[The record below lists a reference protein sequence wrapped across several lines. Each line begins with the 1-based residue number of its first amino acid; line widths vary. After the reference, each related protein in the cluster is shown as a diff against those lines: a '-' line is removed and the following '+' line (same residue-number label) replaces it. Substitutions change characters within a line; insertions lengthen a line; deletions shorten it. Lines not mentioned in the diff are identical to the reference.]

1 MECGL
6 YLVGTPI
13 GNLEDMTFRAVRVLQ
28 EVDLILAED
37 TRKTGILLKH
47 FEIQTSMMSCHKFN
61 EQSRVE
67 RVLAELEA
75 GKSLALVSD
84 AGMPLISDPGS
95 RLVRAVRDAGYLVT
109 AIPGPT
115 AVTTALALSGW
126 GDDGFVFAGFPPNK
140 SAGRKRMLESFQE
153 ETRPVILY
161 ESTHRIVKCMRDI
174 AEVLGDRPVFFARE
188 LTKKFETLFSGTAT
202 DCADFLEERSSKGEF
217 VVILGPPEKTK

>member
-13 GNLEDMTFRAVRVLQ
+13 GNLEDMTFRAVRILT
-28 EVDLILAED
+28 EVDVILAED

-47 FEIQTSMMSCHKFN
+47 FDIQSSMVSCHKFN
-61 EQSRVE
+61 EQSRVD
-67 RVLAELEA
+67 RVLSDLSE

-95 RLVRAVRDAGYLVT
+95 RLVRAVRDAGFLVT

-126 GDDGFVFAGFPPNK
+126 GEDGFVFAGFPPNK
-140 SAGRKRMLESFQE
+140 RAGRRRMLESFRE
-153 ETRPVILY
+153 ELRPVILY
-161 ESTHRIVKCMRDI
+161 ESTHRILKCLRDI
-174 AEVLGDRPVFFARE
+174 EDILEDRPVFFARE
-188 LTKKFETLFSGTAT
+188 LTKKFETLFTGTARE
-202 DCADFLEERSSKGEF
+202 CAEFLEQRSSKGEF
-217 VVILGPPEKTK
+217 VVILGPPETP